1 MDNQPRDI
9 KLAAIAVSLLLI
21 LVAVGDAILMLICS
35 IIGLAILMY
44 TSRKGILLR
53 GIIAATMGITLAISI
68 SIVLLMGLQ

>member
-44 TSRKGILLR
+44 TSRKSIFLR
-53 GIIAATMGITLAISI
+53 GIIAATMGITLAISV
-68 SIVLLMGLQ
+68 SIVLLMGL

>member
-1 MDNQPRDI
+1 MDNKPIDI

-35 IIGLAILMY
+35 VIGLAILMY
-44 TSRKGILLR
+44 TSRKSILLR

>member
-1 MDNQPRDI
+1 MDNNPRDI

-35 IIGLAILMY
+35 VIGLAILMY
-44 TSRKGILLR
+44 TSRKSILLR